1 MRVVVRCAV
10 CGVWCIFRVGRC
22 SARASRAI
30 EPPEQRL
37 KRCSQ
42 SRSAHCARQIADAL
56 RKELVEAQKA
66 LSEMRARLATALT
79 EQHKSEVGDIS
90 AAEERCDELELK
102 LDEYQV
108 QRRAA
113 QCNVVK
119 QLCTQWRCQRGR
131 IRRPWRVE
139 QRCGGAAQSHVT
151 LTWAFA
157 HCGVRSAKGDGAL

>member
-1 MRVVVRCAV
+1 MAHAVAWLCAVRCAV
-10 CGVWCIFRVGRC
+10 CGVC
-22 SARASRAI
+22 SVLDAAAHVRLVQLIA
-30 EPPEQRL
+30 PPEQRL

-42 SRSAHCARQIADAL
+42 RRSAHCALQIADAL

-66 LSEMRARLATALT
+66 LSEMRARLAAALT

-113 QCNVVK
+113 AVHAAA
-119 QLCTQWRCQRGR
+119 LSA
-131 IRRPWRVE
+131 RPN
-139 QRCGGAAQSHVT
+139 S
-151 LTWAFA
+151 
-157 HCGVRSAKGDGAL
+157 

>member
-1 MRVVVRCAV
+1 MAHARGCVLCAVRCVVYVPCWTLQRTCVSCNRAAGVSNALAAV
-10 CGVWCIFRVGRC
+10 
-22 SARASRAI
+22 
-30 EPPEQRL
+30 L
-37 KRCSQ
+37 
-42 SRSAHCARQIADAL
+42 CAAQIADAL

-66 LSEMRARLATALT
+66 LSEMRARLAAALT

-113 QCNVVK
+113 QCNVV
-119 QLCTQWRCQRGR
+119 QLLCTQWRCQRGR
-131 IRRPWRVE
+131 IRRPCRVDT
-139 QRCGGAAQSHVT
+139 AVWWSSQSLVT

-157 HCGVRSAKGDGAL
+157 HCGVRSTLRD